1 MDKQGWNG
9 VRMTNDKD
17 LKIKID
23 ELEDKIKQQR
33 EEMDKLNKKAKRSSF
48 WLFWLLN
55 DKENSN

>member
-1 MDKQGWNG
+1 
-9 VRMTNDKD
+9 MTNDKD